1 MKMLLMEHPVI
12 SSSSKNLTKLS
23 LVFNGIEVRLH

>member
-1 MKMLLMEHPVI
+1 MKMLLMEHSVI
-12 SSSSKNLTKLS
+12 SSSSENLTKLS